1 MQPVPLTIKHLPLCD
16 QAVLIIYVVAVAV
29 ALIDWA
35 FKKDPVKWFVIG
47 AFLGLTGVVFGLIL
61 PKL

>member
-1 MQPVPLTIKHLPLCD
+1 VDVAGEGHDTVVGGHSVHL
-16 QAVLIIYVVAVAV
+16 
-29 ALIDWA
+29 
-35 FKKDPVKWFVIG
+35 KWFVIG